1 MKKTLIS
8 LTDQQMEDLN
18 KEAKEL
24 GISKS
29 ELLRRIMFMYLNAEN
44 HLANVSLVS
53 GKPKKSEEKKSDNK
67 KEDKKV
73 KD

>member
-8 LTDQQMEDLN
+8 LTDQQMEDLT

-29 ELLRRIMFMYLNAEN
+29 ELLRRIMFMYLNTEN
-44 HLANVSLVS
+44 RLANVSLIN
-53 GKPKKSEEKKSDNK
+53 GKSKKSEERKSDNK
-67 KEDKKV
+67 NEDKKV
-73 KD
+73 ED

>member
-8 LTDQQMEDLN
+8 LTDQQMDDLT

-29 ELLRRIMFMYLNAEN
+29 ELLRRIMFMYLNTEN
-44 HLANVSLVS
+44 RLANVSLIN
-53 GKPKKSEEKKSDNK
+53 GKPKKSEERKIDNK
-67 KEDKKV
+67 NEDKKV
-73 KD
+73 ED

>member
-8 LTDQQMEDLN
+8 LTDQQMEDLT

-29 ELLRRIMFMYLNAEN
+29 ELLRRIMFMYLNTEN
-44 HLANVSLVS
+44 RLANVSLVN
-53 GKPKKSEEKKSDNK
+53 GKPKKSEEIKSENK
-67 KEDKKV
+67 NEDKKV
-73 KD
+73 ED